1 MTKRQR
7 NDSTPCLWA
16 SGSLLIVSMILFFL
30 HWISPYLPYLTA
42 AILLLSLSLVNLI
55 LLIFR
60 KDPPN
65 GSAQPIAPQPPVSLE
80 GITDPKERRAAE
92 RKARTAAR
100 LSDLEESLFR
110 ISCRIYRPL
119 QYLLLLIAVGGAAA
133 LLIFGL
139 IAPPAQST
147 LPPWQLVL
155 LVALFVG
162 VIVLDKLCKHTSV
175 SDEGNA
181 MLLRNARVFF
191 ALSKFLLAV
200 LAACAALRLLGI
212 FDATVYVVSLFVA
225 LFCYVEVMVILSL
238 TVRILRKELSTAP
251 GIVILLPFLNADIR
265 ELAVLS
271 FLEENTGITLRSLWS
286 IRFAKS
292 IVPYTLAGAALLFW
306 LSTGIVYVQ
315 SHQQAA
321 VYRLGVLQ
329 DEVLAPG
336 LHLTLPY
343 PFDKTEIHDTETINK
358 ITIGYKS
365 TADQDNLWTEAH
377 GESEYRLLLGSGN
390 ELVSINLRIEYR
402 ISDLKQYLTY
412 GAQPERILEATAYE
426 LVTERTINADLETIL
441 SSNRETFAKTLQT
454 QLTAAVEERNTG
466 LEVINVIMESIH
478 PPVEV
483 AQVYQAFIGAEI
495 DAEKMILQ
503 AQGKAVETVAKAETL
518 FQQIINDARV
528 NHADAVASAH
538 SEVAEFTAAVEAS
551 ADHPDEYVYY
561 KYLSA
566 IQTAYRQSALVIVGN
581 GVDTS
586 RLYFGKFTT
595 AVS

>member
-1 MTKRQR
+1 
-7 NDSTPCLWA
+7 
-16 SGSLLIVSMILFFL
+16 
-30 HWISPYLPYLTA
+30 
-42 AILLLSLSLVNLI
+42 
-55 LLIFR
+55 
-60 KDPPN
+60 
-65 GSAQPIAPQPPVSLE
+65 
-80 GITDPKERRAAE
+80 
-92 RKARTAAR
+92 
-100 LSDLEESLFR
+100 
-110 ISCRIYRPL
+110 
-119 QYLLLLIAVGGAAA
+119 
-133 LLIFGL
+133 
-139 IAPPAQST
+139 
-147 LPPWQLVL
+147 
-155 LVALFVG
+155 
-162 VIVLDKLCKHTSV
+162 
-175 SDEGNA
+175 
-181 MLLRNARVFF
+181 
-191 ALSKFLLAV
+191 
-200 LAACAALRLLGI
+200 
-212 FDATVYVVSLFVA
+212 
-225 LFCYVEVMVILSL
+225 
-238 TVRILRKELSTAP
+238 
-251 GIVILLPFLNADIR
+251 VILLPFLNADIR

-306 LSTGIVYVQ
+306 LATGIVYVQ

-329 DEVLAPG
+329 DEMLSPG

-343 PFDKTEIHDTETINK
+343 PLDKSEIYDTETVNK

-365 TADQDNLWTEAH
+365 TTNQDNLWTEAH

-426 LVTERTINADLETIL
+426 LVTERTINADLETFL
-441 SSNRETFAKTLQT
+441 SSNREFFAETLKV
-454 QLTAAVEERNTG
+454 QLTERIALRNTG

-495 DAEKMILQ
+495 DAEQKILE
-503 AQGKAVETVAKAETL
+503 ALGKSAETVAKAEAL
-518 FQQIINDARV
+518 HQQIINNARV

-538 SEVAEFTAAVEAS
+538 SEVAEFMAAVEAS

-561 KYLSA
+561 KYLRA

-595 AVS
+595 TVS

>member
-7 NDSTPCLWA
+7 NDSSPCLWA
-16 SGSLLIVSMILFFL
+16 SGSLLIVSLILFFL
-30 HWISPYLPYLTA
+30 HWISPYLPYLLA

-60 KDPPN
+60 KDPPEAEAFPA
-65 GSAQPIAPQPPVSLE
+65 SVPPPADFD
-80 GITDPKERRAAE
+80 GIEDPKKRRAAE

-100 LSDLEESLFR
+100 LNALEESLFR

-119 QYLLLLIAVGGAAA
+119 QYLLLLIAVGGASA
-133 LLIFGL
+133 LFILALIV
-139 IAPPAQST
+139 PPVQSV
-147 LPPWQLVL
+147 LPPWQPVL

-200 LAACAALRLLGI
+200 LAACMALSMLGI
-212 FDATVYVVSLFVA
+212 FDATAYVVYLFVA
-225 LFCYVEVMVILSL
+225 LFCYVEIMIVLSL
-238 TVRILRKELSTAP
+238 AVRILRKELATAP

-306 LSTGIVYVQ
+306 LATGIVYVQ

-329 DEVLAPG
+329 DEMLSPG

-343 PFDKTEIHDTETINK
+343 PLDKSEIYDTETVNK

-365 TADQDNLWTEAH
+365 TANQDNLWTEAH

-426 LVTERTINADLETIL
+426 LVTERTINADLETFL
-441 SSNRETFAKTLQT
+441 SSNREFFAETLKV
-454 QLTAAVEERNTG
+454 QLTERIALRNTG

-495 DAEKMILQ
+495 DAEQKILE
-503 AQGKAVETVAKAETL
+503 ALGKSAETVAKAEAL
-518 FQQIINDARV
+518 HQQIINNARV

-538 SEVAEFTAAVEAS
+538 SEVAEFMAAVEAS

-561 KYLSA
+561 KYLKA

-595 AVS
+595 TVS